1 MLLSRFQ
8 HSTQFSNSQKTIPV
22 QNPAMR
28 ISVVIPTF
36 NRIEVIQRAIESVL
50 RQTRPPDQL
59 IVVDDGSTDGTSALL
74 KKTYRNRLTLISLAQ
89 NKGVS
94 AARNHGIRES
104 RGDWIALLDSDD
116 EWLESKLATQQM
128 ALESQPHV
136 LCHTEE
142 IWIRNGIRVNAMNKH
157 AKRGGDIYQYCLPL
171 CVISPSSALI
181 SRKAFNEAGGFDET
195 LPACEDYDLWLKICA
210 RHSVL
215 FVPTPQVIKYGGHDD
230 QLSRQ
235 HWGMDRFRIKAMIN
249 SLESGNLSCDQSE
262 KTHECLWNKTR
273 IFLKGAIKHD
283 NHAMIEYCQQ
293 ILDRKFICEKAAN
306 D

>member
-1 MLLSRFQ
+1 
-8 HSTQFSNSQKTIPV
+8 
-22 QNPAMR
+22 MR

-36 NRIEVIQRAIESVL
+36 NRIEVIQRAIDSVL
-50 RQTRPPDQL
+50 RQTRPADQL

-74 KKTYRNRLTLISLAQ
+74 KKTYGNRLTLIRVTQ
-89 NKGVS
+89 NNGVS
-94 AARNHGIRES
+94 AARNHGIRECT
-104 RGDWIALLDSDD
+104 GDWIALLDSDD
-116 EWLESKLATQQM
+116 EWLETKLATQQT
-128 ALESQPHV
+128 ALEMQPHV

-181 SRKAFNEAGGFDET
+181 SREAFDEAGGFDET

-210 RHSVL
+210 RHPVL
-215 FVPTPQVIKYGGHDD
+215 FIPTPQVIKYGGHQD

-249 SLESGNLSCDQSE
+249 SLESGYLTGVQSE
-262 KTHECLWNKTR
+262 KTLECLLKKAR
-273 IFLKGAIKHD
+273 IVRKGAIKHK
-283 NHAMIEYCQQ
+283 NHAMVEYCQQ
-293 ILDRKFICEKAAN
+293 ILDRQFNCEKAAN